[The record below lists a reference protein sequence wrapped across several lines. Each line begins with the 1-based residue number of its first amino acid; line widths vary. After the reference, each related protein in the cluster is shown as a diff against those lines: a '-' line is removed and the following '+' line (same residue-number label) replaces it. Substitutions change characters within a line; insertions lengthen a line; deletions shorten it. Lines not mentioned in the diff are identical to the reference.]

1 MSIASAGDADAGK
14 YSCELSNAAGR
25 ASKSTHVEVVSDE
38 RMYRA
43 YERAKKI
50 IEDPPSPLPGP
61 TFPFFLLSPR
71 DRRAEYGGSIQF
83 TARVIGQPQPAVTW
97 FKGGQQIESTANCNV
112 TEDGGFSYLSLDG
125 VSEDDIGE
133 YEAVARSDLGQV
145 VCRFLVIV
153 DEGPQEHFAPQFVS
167 PLNNQELLPN
177 MNLLLHTKISA
188 SPYVAI
194 NWLAHSLT

>member
-1 MSIASAGDADAGK
+1 MNHS
-14 YSCELSNAAGR
+14 
-25 ASKSTHVEVVSDE
+25 
-38 RMYRA
+38 
-43 YERAKKI
+43 
-50 IEDPPSPLPGP
+50 
-61 TFPFFLLSPR
+61 
-71 DRRAEYGGSIQF
+71 
-83 TARVIGQPQPAVTW
+83 
-97 FKGGQQIESTANCNV
+97 CNV

-145 VCRFLVIV
+145 VSRFLVIV

-194 NWLAHSLT
+194 NWLAHSLI